1 MRRFPVASRLAAG
14 GILIAGLLAGAT
26 VGSGPAMA
34 NGCITPAAG
43 SQVDPYL
50 IQNEANLECLFGN
63 ASYYWHQGYHFKQ
76 TNDIDMSSYV
86 AFIRGIGSD
95 DTTFNGTYDGN
106 GKTITGLQV
115 SGGTSVGM
123 FGVTSGATL
132 TGITLV
138 DDSISGSSDVGG
150 LVGKAKDSTTIT
162 NSHVSGQVYATG
174 PNAGGLVG
182 LALDGTVITQSTAAV
197 DIPYGGFGET
207 IAGGLV
213 GRAASTAGPVTIS
226 YSSSAGDVTST
237 GAAGG
242 IVGLGIAPLTIQ
254 HSYST
259 GDDTGYL
266 GAAGGLAGQ
275 LMGNDSTSIVIQ
287 QSFATGSAWTNS
299 GSSGGLVG
307 TLDDQGPSGLLANA
321 ISDSYATGPVHGT
334 HVAGGVVGSVSA
346 AHVSDWTIA
355 RTYSVGPL
363 SGSDDSVGGI
373 VATMDLPGAGLVSS
387 SFWNPTDSGA
397 LASSPYGTES
407 TASAMRSSALYA
419 SAGWNIST
427 SAPTAAVWGS
437 CAAYNG
443 GLPFLQWYA
452 AQQGWACSPPV
463 PPAPTPPGPPTGV
476 TAVAGDASA
485 TLTWSAPAS
494 SGSYAVSTYLAT
506 STPGGRTCLASALT
520 CEISGLVNGTTYTFS
535 VQALTGAG
543 WGPSS
548 EPSNAVTPVESPVPT
563 IAIEGKRTHRV
574 VSVTGRTT
582 GFGMGA
588 LVTPWLKRGAGQPFE
603 QGKDVLVNE
612 RGGFTWSRRVGA
624 PVVWVY
630 FTSDDVRSNELKL
643 RAP

>member
-1 MRRFPVASRLAAG
+1 M
-14 GILIAGLLAGAT
+14 IAGLLAGAT

-43 SQVDPYL
+43 TQIDPFL
-50 IQNEANLECLFGN
+50 IQNVGNLSCLFDRAN
-63 ASYYWHQGYHFKQ
+63 ASYYWHHGYHFKQ
-76 TNDIDMSSYV
+76 TNDIDMSSYAV
-86 AFIRGIGSD
+86 YPNGIGSD

-115 SGGTSVGM
+115 SGTTSVGM

-138 DDSISGSSDVGG
+138 DDSIFGTGNVGG
-150 LVGKAKDSTTIT
+150 LVGTADDTTII
-162 NSHVSGQVYATG
+162 SSSQVSGQVSSTG
-174 PNAGGLVG
+174 SSVGGLVG
-182 LALDGTVITQSTAAV
+182 EALDATSISGSSADVDVSTGFAANV
-197 DIPYGGFGET
+197 
-207 IAGGLV
+207 GGLV
-213 GRAASTAGPVTIS
+213 GRATSASGPVVITHS
-226 YSSSAGDVTST
+226 WSSGDAVGFAGV
-237 GAAGG
+237 GG
-242 IVGLGIAPLTIQ
+242 IVGTGFAPLRID

-259 GDDTGYL
+259 GDDTAGTQ
-266 GAAGGLAGQ
+266 AGGLAGA
-275 LMGNDSTSIVIQ
+275 LFGDDSASIGVD
-287 QSFATGSAWTNS
+287 QSFATGRVWNNFGGA
-299 GSSGGLVG
+299 GGLVG
-307 TLDDQGPSGLLANA
+307 DLDDQGALGLVANT
-321 ISDSYATGPVHGT
+321 ISDSYALSPVHGT
-334 HVAGGVVGSVSA
+334 HRAGGVAGTITA
-346 AHVSDWTIA
+346 IHAGDWVVE
-355 RTYSVGPL
+355 RTYSAGL
-363 SGSDDSVGGI
+363 LEGADDSTGGI
-373 VATMDLPGAGLVSS
+373 VGEMDPLGSGTVSA

-397 LASSPYGTES
+397 LGSSPYGTES
-407 TASAMRSSALYA
+407 TSVAMRSASLYA
-419 SAGWNIST
+419 SAGWNISM

-437 CAAYNG
+437 CPAHNG
-443 GLPFLQWYA
+443 GLPFLQRYA
-452 AQQGWACSPPV
+452 AQQGWACSAPV
-463 PPAPTPPGPPTGV
+463 TPAPTPPGPPTGM

-603 QGKDVLVNE
+603 QGKDVLVDE

-624 PVVWVY
+624 PVVLVY